1 VPQRVAA
8 EMPQPVAPTRVAE
21 PRPERAPARPSPMR
35 DSGPF
40 PVSEPDA
47 GDSVELER
55 PRMGMF
61 GIIVL
66 VMLVLLA
73 LVVTALSVV
82 QKGTPDPRP
91 LLEDVYRQV
100 RG

>member
-1 VPQRVAA
+1 
-8 EMPQPVAPTRVAE
+8 
-21 PRPERAPARPSPMR
+21 
-35 DSGPF
+35 
-40 PVSEPDA
+40 
-47 GDSVELER
+47 
-55 PRMGMF
+55 MGMF
-61 GIIVL
+61 GIVVL

-73 LVVTALSVV
+73 LAVTALSVV